1 MTDKNDE
8 AISKR
13 RTKTIKVLESP
24 IRPSQH
30 DVLKELLFLTIQE
43 NSDTQKKI
51 ANAPFLANGT
61 AFLFLAT
68 AIVAGKIP
76 DGITHVLLLSL
87 WLFLVGLILGF
98 VKLIFTAIINLNGIK
113 EIGED
118 LGASLQLLRLYDLIH
133 YEFAEEPVV
142 LQGDN
147 LTKYKADID
156 EIIDSLPD
164 QKSVDLSTQVKPA
177 FYIVIISLGCFLA
190 GLIVPLVAIS
200 LQYQFFWQ

>member
-1 MTDKNDE
+1 VTDKNDE